1 MFTLHILRIACKI
14 LIKFQSLIKML
25 LLLQRLKNLCNFT
38 YFVRKWSGELIALH
52 FWLILAMKWAQKNV
66 LDPVLDITLG
76 STTQKGSRRERRLA
90 QQYEKSAQRVKIWTR
105 GAYSSASIHSPANFV
120 YTHLDYRHPKEVLKE
135 DRITLMVQY
144 KQQSNN
150 FESLITHGF
159 SKSQQGV
166 NNNCAWFCVT
176 DKKVDV
182 YDLNQFPFV
191 WVAQYLLARELFI
204 VPIWA
209 FLKLAQTDLSD
220 PGSDGREVIMLFN
233 TARCGSTLLCQMFA
247 RLPNT
252 GNTI

>member
-1 MFTLHILRIACKI
+1 
-14 LIKFQSLIKML
+14 
-25 LLLQRLKNLCNFT
+25 
-38 YFVRKWSGELIALH
+38 
-52 FWLILAMKWAQKNV
+52 MK
-66 LDPVLDITLG
+66 
-76 STTQKGSRRERRLA
+76 
-90 QQYEKSAQRVKIWTR
+90 
-105 GAYSSASIHSPANFV
+105 
-120 YTHLDYRHPKEVLKE
+120 
-135 DRITLMVQY
+135 
-144 KQQSNN
+144 
-150 FESLITHGF
+150 SLITHGF
-159 SKSQQGV
+159 SKSQGV

-252 GNTI
+252 RYTKNTHQRKFFKVYPTIFFCRAMSEPWASVVAHTNYVRGKISHQGDDYDKLIEACIRLQCKPELGRKIDRILFKQPPWGSAEVLRDNLIQYSRKFLIISFIFADSHYPKNVP